1 MNEPSRAA
9 PDPSGPLGL
18 LSGGGRLPLD
28 IAAAA
33 VAAGRGAHIVAI
45 EGFASPQVADF
56 PHQWVNLGQLG
67 RILASL
73 RRAGCRDLV
82 IAGALQRPDLKKLRF
97 DFGALRRVLT
107 LLRLTRGGD
116 DSVLR
121 RVVTFFEAE
130 GFAVRGV
137 GEVAPHLL
145 AGAGSMGAAAP
156 TAAHSAMID
165 RAARFIWAI
174 GPFDVG
180 QAVVMTPAGVVAVE
194 GVRGTDAMLRDLS
207 GGGAGEGRGQ
217 GGVLVKFAKPTQ
229 EMRIDLPT
237 IGPDT
242 VSAVAAAGLAG
253 LAVGA
258 GSAVMIERHE
268 TLCRADAAGVFVVG
282 ADQRLAEQPESG
294 ARVVPP
300 IALEEMMAWPVL
312 SVVSRRAPTPA
323 DRRDIAVGRRLMP
336 VLRAHGAGKA
346 AVIVREHV
354 LAVAGALPVDRVVAG
369 LGRTPSWGRRTFQGQ
384 IGVLALDIAD
394 VTLDSTQDLPTLEIF
409 RAAMAAGLG
418 GIVCLGGPIPEGMR
432 ADLIGWA
439 KDAKIFLM
447 AEELPQPLA
456 DLSGDR

>member
-1 MNEPSRAA
+1 MNEPSRGA
-9 PDPSGPLGL
+9 PHICGPLGI

-45 EGFASPQVADF
+45 EDFASPQVAGY
-56 PHQWVNLGQLG
+56 PHEWVNLGQLG

-97 DFGALRRVLT
+97 DFGALRRLPI

-130 GFAVRGV
+130 GFTVRGV
-137 GEVAPHLL
+137 GDVAPHLL
-145 AGAGSMGAAAP
+145 AGAGTLGAVAP
-156 TAAHSAMID
+156 SAAHVAMID
-165 RAARFIWAI
+165 RAARFISAI

-180 QAVVMTPAGVVAVE
+180 QAVVMSGEGVVAVE

-207 GGGAGEGRGQ
+207 GGGAGEGRGH

-242 VSAVAAAGLAG
+242 ITAVTAAGLAG

-258 GSAVMIERHE
+258 GSAIMIERQE
-268 TLCRADAAGVFVVG
+268 TLRRADGEGVFVMG
-282 ADQRLAEQPESG
+282 ADQRRAEQPEAG
-294 ARVVPP
+294 ARAALPP
-300 IALEEMMAWPVL
+300 TLEEMMTWPVL

-369 LGRTPSWGRRTFQGQ
+369 LGRTPSWGRRTFLGQ

-394 VTLDSTQDLPTLEIF
+394 VTPDAVQDLPTLEVF
-409 RAAMAAGLG
+409 RAAMTAGLA
-418 GIVCLGGPIPEGMR
+418 GIVCLGGPIPEAVR

-447 AEELPQPLA
+447 AEEPLQLVD
-456 DLSGDR
+456 DLTRDR